1 MLTFDNDSHAPTPG
15 RRPGVAPRPARILV
29 PPPNPF
35 GAGAGMFTPEAGA
48 VPFPGYRLVRLRGV
62 GGFATVWETTDPTGD
77 RVALKFMSSA
87 TTGSTARELRS
98 LQQFQTLDHPGLLRM
113 RQVWSVPGWIVIG
126 MDLAEASLL
135 DLLELYTE
143 EFSRPIELEKIGQY
157 LTAAA
162 IALDFLNARTHRID
176 GRLAG
181 LQHGDIKPNNILI
194 RNDVALLAD
203 YGMATP
209 TAGPYTPC
217 PRHGTAE
224 YCSPEV
230 FQGTLTERS
239 DQFSFAVTYHVLRT
253 GAFPYPQPPAIG
265 GGALKNYVRPDPDLS
280 LLPPAERPLL
290 ARALAAIPQNRYPTC
305 AELMAQL
312 LSVHGMAA
320 RKNDDGTVTVGP
332 ATESVLLSRARLF
345 R

>member
-1 MLTFDNDSHAPTPG
+1 M
-15 RRPGVAPRPARILV
+15 APRSARKLV

-35 GAGAGMFTPEAGA
+35 GAGAGAFTPEAGA

-62 GGFATVWETTDPTGD
+62 GGFATVWEASDPAGN

-98 LQQFQTLDHPGLLRM
+98 LQQFQALDHPGLLRI

-143 EFSRPIELEKIGQY
+143 EFTRPIELDKLGLY

-162 IALDFLNARTHRID
+162 AALDFLNARTHRID
-176 GRLAG
+176 GRLVG
-181 LQHGDIKPNNILI
+181 LQHGDIKPNNVLL

-217 PRHGTAE
+217 PRHGTADD
-224 YCSPEV
+224 SAWW
-230 FQGTLTERS
+230 RS
-239 DQFSFAVTYHVLRT
+239 RHAGRVASRRPHV
-253 GAFPYPQPPAIG
+253 GSGCVVQ
-265 GGALKNYVRPDPDLS
+265 
-280 LLPPAERPLL
+280 
-290 ARALAAIPQNRYPTC
+290 
-305 AELMAQL
+305 
-312 LSVHGMAA
+312 
-320 RKNDDGTVTVGP
+320 
-332 ATESVLLSRARLF
+332 
-345 R
+345 